1 MLEAAAWKQILSAS
15 AIALTF
21 IAYAPYVWFIL
32 KGRTKPHVFSWVI
45 WGVTTLLAGAAQLA
59 DGGGFGAWPIAVSG
73 TIAIGVAVLSYV
85 KRGDATVTRS
95 DWAFLI
101 AAFASIPAW
110 LLTDNPL
117 WASVILTV
125 VDILGF
131 GPSFRKAWTRPH
143 EEGAGLFV
151 LLTVRNLLAVLALE
165 SYSVTTMIF
174 PLLSGLANMVFVALI
189 IVRRPV
195 FPKTPAAP

>member
-1 MLEAAAWKQILSAS
+1 MDLVVWKQVLSGS
-15 AIALTF
+15 AVALTF

-59 DGGGFGAWPIAVSG
+59 DGGGWGAWPICVSGLIAVS
-73 TIAIGVAVLSYV
+73 VAVLSWV
-85 KRGDATVTRS
+85 KRGDATVTRA

-101 AAFASIPAW
+101 AAAASIPAW
-110 LLTDNPL
+110 LLTNNPL
-117 WASVILTV
+117 WASIILTV

-151 LLTVRNLLAVLALE
+151 LLTLRNALAVMALE
-165 SYSVTTMIF
+165 SYSMTTLVF
-174 PLLSGLANMVFVALI
+174 PVLSGAANMVFVALI
-189 IVRRPV
+189 VIRRPV
-195 FPKTPAAP
+195 IPRTPAAP